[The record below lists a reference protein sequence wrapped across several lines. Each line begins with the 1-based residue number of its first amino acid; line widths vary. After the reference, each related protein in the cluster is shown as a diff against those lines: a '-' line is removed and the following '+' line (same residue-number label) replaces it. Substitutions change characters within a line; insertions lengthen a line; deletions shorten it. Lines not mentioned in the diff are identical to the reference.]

1 MIAVAACVVS
11 GEILRLTSVPV
22 LALSRLSVTP
32 GMAPVTVL
40 VALEIANPLTVSEAF
55 EPATACVKPS
65 PVELPEEET
74 VKLAALPDVLAT
86 IASRDPVASVTTLA
100 VTPKSSPLI
109 WLATSFRL
117 SVPSVVMV
125 VVVPLAAVMVK
136 LPAGNAAVGSATVF
150 EAHDAVVA
158 RLLTTTTLSP
168 EALPEAA
175 VAETMLALEEVTVA
189 ADKGP
194 VKLFSD

>member
-1 MIAVAACVVS
+1 
-11 GEILRLTSVPV
+11 
-22 LALSRLSVTP
+22 
-32 GMAPVTVL
+32 
-40 VALEIANPLTVSEAF
+40 
-55 EPATACVKPS
+55 
-65 PVELPEEET
+65 
-74 VKLAALPDVLAT
+74 
-86 IASRDPVASVTTLA
+86 
-100 VTPKSSPLI
+100 
-109 WLATSFRL
+109 
-117 SVPSVVMV
+117 MV